1 VTGTAVVEPRS
12 VGRLPE
18 HIRQQI
24 EMARIA
30 NETRKEMAKLSWG
43 ASLDQRALG
52 AIAEWGRLHG
62 VDVTQEI
69 DLLGGRVYLN
79 ARYYLRRLSQLIEAG
94 RVEYA
99 VADHIHD
106 DPRLKQ
112 LGPEGDKE
120 RERRLR
126 ERIRYN
132 APDKAAAVVVFRVKV
147 RGMDQ
152 EVTGV
157 NWAGNG
163 VRPKDPVGDAE
174 PVKTAESRAARRAM
188 RQLVGHVREAEEV
201 EAVVESV
208 RSVEVEVE
216 RARAATTAEVEYQR
230 THRLPAGPAQ
240 PDDPFA
246 PEATAAKPK
255 PLGGEVIDMAAKSRP
270 SDLFAGEPDP
280 YAPGDA
286 AED

>member
-1 VTGTAVVEPRS
+1 MTGTAVAEPRA

-106 DPRLKQ
+106 DPRLMQ
-112 LGPEGDKE
+112 LGQEGDKE

-132 APDKAAAVVVFRVKV
+132 TPDMAAAVVVFRVKV

-152 EVTGV
+152 EVVGV

-188 RQLVGHVREAEEV
+188 RQLVGHVREVEDV

-208 RSVEVEVE
+208 KSVEVEVE
-216 RARAATTAEVEYQR
+216 RARAATKAEIEYQR

-246 PEATAAKPK
+246 PDDAPAKPK
-255 PLGGEVIDMAAKSRP
+255 AAGAEVIDMATKPRS
-270 SDLFAGEPDP
+270 SGLFAGEPDV
-280 YAPGDA
+280 YDIGDA